1 MTDTLFI
8 YLVVI
13 NFIAFLVYGIDKY
26 KAIKKKWRIPESTLI
41 ALAVVGGG
49 LGAFLAMKAFRHKTQ
64 HVKFTVL
71 VPLLLVLWVVGL
83 MFCLL

>member
-71 VPLLLVLWVVGL
+71 VPLSLVLWVVGL